1 MDNTTA
7 NPMPDLMED
16 MPRQGK
22 DDFIARLHAEAPLYK
37 DPNGF
42 WIASDFEDVRAILLD
57 HASFSSAAMGGGAGS
72 SFPLLT
78 DDPPRHSALRSLLA
92 KAFTPAAIEDMR
104 PHIVRMADDL
114 VAAIPAGETV
124 DIVERLTTPLPVA
137 VIAGMMGVPKEREKD
152 FKRWS
157 NATLG
162 LQSGSIEADRMQ
174 TLMELGTYF
183 AQLSAERRANPGSDL
198 ISALTR
204 VSDTSEALTD
214 QQIVGF
220 CILLMIAGN
229 ETTTNLL
236 SNLLDRLAGA
246 PDDWAALRAD
256 PALLDRAIEESLR
269 TDSPIQFVMR
279 IARKDIEIGAAQ
291 IKAGDYMLA
300 YLASANR
307 DPEKWNDPANFELS
321 RERERHVAFG
331 HGVHHCIG
339 APLARLEAK
348 SAMTALLTRF
358 ASAKHAKAE
367 GERVMHG
374 MLFGYQRLP
383 LVFG

>member
-1 MDNTTA
+1 MSA
-7 NPMPDLMED
+7 AAQNPMPNLTED
-16 MPRQGK
+16 MPRLGK
-22 DDFIARLHAEAPLYK
+22 DAFIARLHAEAPIYK
-37 DPNGF
+37 DANGF
-42 WIASDFEDVRAILLD
+42 WIASKFEDVRAILLD
-57 HASFSSAAMGGGAGS
+57 HANFSSAAMGGGNGG

-92 KAFTPAAIEDMR
+92 KAFTPASIDDMR
-104 PHIVRMADDL
+104 PHIGQLANDL
-114 VAAIPAGETV
+114 VAAIPAGETT
-124 DIVERLTTPLPVA
+124 DIVEQLTTPLPVA

-162 LQSGSIEADRMQ
+162 LQTGAIEADRMQ
-174 TLMELGTYF
+174 TLMQLGSYF
-183 AQLSAERRANPGSDL
+183 AQLSADRRANPGADL
-198 ISALTR
+198 ISALTK

-236 SNLLDRLAGA
+236 SNLLDRLADA
-246 PDDWAALRAD
+246 PDDWTALRAD

-269 TDSPIQFVMR
+269 TDSPIQFLMR
-279 IARKDIEIGAAQ
+279 IARNDVEIGGAK
-291 IKAGDYMLA
+291 INAGDYMLV

-307 DPEKWNDPANFELS
+307 DPDKWNDPANYTLR

-348 SAMTALLTRF
+348 SAMTALLGRF
-358 ASAKHAKAE
+358 ATVRHATASS
-367 GERVMHG
+367 ERVMHG
-374 MLFGYQRLP
+374 MLYGYQKLP
-383 LVFG
+383 LIFA